1 MFLTAKEMVYF
12 LTLFAIPSRVYF
24 RMKKFERVLT
34 ICYAHVQTLEGITS
48 LIPNS
53 NGKHIILW
61 DIEGCTLEECK
72 EALRKVQKK
81 YDLSDIFIVS
91 DAERSFRAYCYNQ
104 VDFKTYLKILLDTDY
119 LDEIFFEYTVRR
131 KKATLRTNSK
141 KGRPK
146 QKVVAILMS
155 YGVVIPKGKAEKV
168 IYDTGV
174 EKEGLSIILGG
185 E

>member
-1 MFLTAKEMVYF
+1 LKLIAV
-12 LTLFAIPSRVYF
+12 PSRVYF
-24 RMKKFERVLT
+24 RMKRFNRVLT
-34 ICYAHVQTLEGITS
+34 FNFAHVQTLEGVSS

-53 NGKHIILW
+53 NGKHNILW

-72 EALRKVQKK
+72 EALRYPQKK

-91 DAERSFRAYCYNQ
+91 DAERSYRAYCYLQ
-104 VDFKTYLKILLDTDY
+104 VDFKTLLKILLDTDY
-119 LDEIFFEYTVRR
+119 LDPIFFEYTVRR
-131 KKATLRTNSK
+131 KKATLRTSQK

-146 QKVVAILMS
+146 QKVVAVLWS
-155 YGVVIPKGKAEKV
+155 YPVAIPKGKVEKV

-174 EKEGLSIILGG
+174 EKEWLSIILGG